1 MDELYINRCK
11 AFIDF
16 MISQQQWS
24 GIGRREVDKWLGNF
38 RELDDDKQWMVYK
51 LLTNVIYF
59 SEKDVIDVLK
69 DGVFKCVAYDSIL
82 ESQKVKEFQLSSRVL
97 RTIYKKELSQ
107 VCFVPLLDSDSPH
120 ESGNYVSRLLVQ
132 QGIISSEQSV
142 FIEKVPVLFKLR
154 TVKKL
159 IIVDDCVGSGH
170 QLTGFW
176 TNTKV
181 FDEGAELTIKDL
193 CQKYHVSVNY
203 LTLFGY
209 DKSIDELQSKFT
221 DLQIYCVR
229 TLSEQQRVFSDVSY
243 IWKDAKERDEALK
256 VFESLCKTA
265 GIPVLGYNSL
275 DFAFIMHQTIP
286 DWSLP
291 LFWKENDDWSLL
303 VRRKNSN
310 V

>member
-1 MDELYINRCK
+1 MDEMYINRCK

-24 GIGRREVDKWLGNF
+24 GIGRKEVTKWIGNF
-38 RELDDDKQWMVYK
+38 RELDNDKQWMVYK

-69 DGVFKCVAYDSIL
+69 DGVFQCVAYDSIL
-82 ESQKVKEFQLSSRVL
+82 ESQRVRGFQLSSRAL
-97 RTIYKKELSQ
+97 HTIYKKELSQ

-132 QGIISSEQSV
+132 QGIISSNQSM
-142 FIEKVPVLFKLR
+142 FIEKVPPLFKKGI
-154 TVKKL
+154 VKKL
-159 IIVDDCVGSGH
+159 VIVDDCVGSGH

-176 TNTKV
+176 TTTKV
-181 FDEGAELTIKDL
+181 FDEGEELTIKDL
-193 CQKYHVSVNY
+193 CQKYNVSANY

-209 DKSIDELQSKFT
+209 DKSIEDLQSKFA
-221 DLQIYCVR
+221 DLKIHCVR
-229 TLSEQQRVFSDVSY
+229 TLSEQQRVFADVSY
-243 IWKDAKERDEALK
+243 IWKDLAERDEVLK
-256 VFESLCKTA
+256 ILSELCKTV